1 MERLQKVIAAAG
13 IASRRKAEQMI
24 SEGLVKV
31 NGVVVTELGT
41 KVGKKDIVLV
51 KDKPLTV
58 EEKVYYVI
66 NKPKKTICSSS
77 DEHKRTT
84 VVSLI
89 EDPARMFTVGR
100 LDYETTGVLIVTNDG
115 EFANELTH
123 PKFHIPK
130 TYEMTI
136 GGILEAPSIKLLE
149 RGVTL
154 DDGTVTLPAKAWITH
169 KDFEKKQTSLELTI
183 VEGRNRQVKRMLE
196 AVGHEVRRLHRKSVG
211 FLLCNDLAA
220 GEYRR
225 LKPFEIKQLRR
236 MANEGI
242 EK

>member
-1 MERLQKVIAAAG
+1 MERLQKVIASAG

-24 SEGLVKV
+24 VDGLVKV

-41 KVGKKDIVLV
+41 KVGKKDQVLV
-51 KDKPLTV
+51 NNQPLNV

-77 DEHKRTT
+77 DEHARTT
-84 VVSLI
+84 VTSLI
-89 EDPARMFTVGR
+89 DAKERLFTVGR

-123 PKFHIPK
+123 PRFHIAK

-136 GGILEAPSIKLLE
+136 GGILEASAIKLLE

-154 DDGTVTLPAKAWITH
+154 DDGSVTLPAKAWITH

-196 AVGHEVRRLHRKSVG
+196 AVGHEVRRLHRKSIA
-211 FLLCNDLAA
+211 FLLCNDLAY

-225 LKPFEIKQLRR
+225 LKPFEIKQLRHL
-236 MANEGI
+236 ANEGNG
-242 EK
+242 K